1 MATKK
6 DYSEPIVLGVDQ
18 NEADKEAIFMDSALH
33 ACENIAEHLRLNDLP
48 VTTEIMR
55 DVCLMQ
61 RNVGYEEID
70 EAVPNL
76 NPNAIVQK
84 RCKEVVSWQNCDALL
99 QALQEVEDN
108 AVAELPPMKAK
119 AERERVHY
127 ENSLVL
133 EKVWE
138 IKQRERILFGFGRLA
153 DIISVDEEGKVSTT
167 KPIKDYAEECNKLTI
182 KDPNSMCAYELI
194 KDICKIADEVR
205 SLFRCPPAGCIN
217 LGGLITFKD
226 GHHVPMV
233 FDYDLYF
240 RKEYK

>member
-1 MATKK
+1 
-6 DYSEPIVLGVDQ
+6 
-18 NEADKEAIFMDSALH
+18 MDGALH
-33 ACENIAEHLRLNDLP
+33 ACQSIADYLRENDLP
-48 VTTEIMR
+48 VTTETMR
-55 DVCLMQ
+55 DVCLMR
-61 RNVGYEEID
+61 RNVGYEEIA
-70 EAVPNL
+70 EAMPNL

-99 QALQEVEDN
+99 QALQKVEDN
-108 AVAELPPMKAK
+108 AVSELPPMKAK
-119 AERERVHY
+119 AERERVHE
-127 ENSLVL
+127 ENEVIL

-138 IKQRERILFGFGRLA
+138 IKQRERVLFGYGRLA
-153 DIISVDEEGKVSTT
+153 DIISVDENGNVSTT
-167 KPIKDYAEECNKLTI
+167 KPIKEYAEECNTLTI

-194 KDICKIADEVR
+194 QDICKIADEVR
-205 SLFRCPPAGCIN
+205 SLFRCPPAEGIN